1 MFCWL
6 FCVHQVIVD
15 VPCPLS
21 NLQAMLYRR
30 VCAAAAASA
39 VNGAGATCS
48 LLDPLGFCEE
58 QPQSLS
64 HNEEGD
70 EEMSR
75 VEKQQQQQLQPASP
89 SSSSISSWRGLK
101 SLRALSQL
109 CTHPCLA
116 VPRPAFS
123 NKSSSK
129 DESVESRMSFAGAT
143 QQQHEHPRYHDWYV
157 PLHNHSIQ
165 FTLFS
170 SWTRILLPCAR
181 TFLHQ
186 LHELDHLSEFKALAQ
201 NVLMGCM
208 QKKSFFH
215 TFLNR
220 HRDVT
225 ASSKFQAL
233 KDLLQQLGFVASE
246 PPALQQQ
253 QHNHTS
259 GVKRLRRNDKSASK
273 ESEIAERSDDDED
286 DDDERDGDK
295 ENDNEEENISEQ
307 RNAMPPQ
314 KFILF
319 AQNR

>member
-1 MFCWL
+1 
-6 FCVHQVIVD
+6 
-15 VPCPLS
+15 
-21 NLQAMLYRR
+21 
-30 VCAAAAASA
+30 
-39 VNGAGATCS
+39 
-48 LLDPLGFCEE
+48 
-58 QPQSLS
+58 
-64 HNEEGD
+64 
-70 EEMSR
+70 
-75 VEKQQQQQLQPASP
+75 
-89 SSSSISSWRGLK
+89 
-101 SLRALSQL
+101 
-109 CTHPCLA
+109 
-116 VPRPAFS
+116 
-123 NKSSSK
+123 
-129 DESVESRMSFAGAT
+129 
-143 QQQHEHPRYHDWYV
+143 
-157 PLHNHSIQ
+157 
-165 FTLFS
+165 
-170 SWTRILLPCAR
+170 
-181 TFLHQ
+181 
-186 LHELDHLSEFKALAQ
+186 
-201 NVLMGCM
+201 MGCM

-246 PPALQQQ
+246 TPALEQQ

>member
-58 QPQSLS
+58 QQQSLS

-129 DESVESRMSFAGAT
+129 DESVESRMSFASS
-143 QQQHEHPRYHDWYV
+143 QSF
-157 PLHNHSIQ
+157 HSIYTV
-165 FTLFS
+165 FLLNSHSSTL
-170 SWTRILLPCAR
+170 C
-181 TFLHQ
+181 
-186 LHELDHLSEFKALAQ
+186 E
-201 NVLMGCM
+201 NVLTSTSRIGP
-208 QKKSFFH
+208 SF
-215 TFLNR
+215 R
-220 HRDVT
+220 
-225 ASSKFQAL
+225 
-233 KDLLQQLGFVASE
+233 
-246 PPALQQQ
+246 
-253 QHNHTS
+253 
-259 GVKRLRRNDKSASK
+259 
-273 ESEIAERSDDDED
+273 I
-286 DDDERDGDK
+286 
-295 ENDNEEENISEQ
+295 
-307 RNAMPPQ
+307 
-314 KFILF
+314 
-319 AQNR
+319 